1 MMEVLRGYA
10 FKIVFLFCLLVIK
23 VGCNAF
29 RSNALLYNY
38 IIEERSY
45 VLNYILNLCNFISV
59 TEVDVI
65 VLLALQI

>member
-10 FKIVFLFCLLVIK
+10 FKYFFLFCLLVIK
-23 VGCNAF
+23 VGCDAIH
-29 RSNALLYNY
+29 SNALLYNY